1 MIYSLREG
9 GLLLVMSLC
18 LYLLLS
24 LVSFSLHD
32 PGWSHTG
39 KVVELHNLGGRVG
52 AWFADILL
60 YLFGYMAYCLP
71 FIMGYI
77 GWMLLRSQADQAAP
91 SFWFSLRFIGFLLLF
106 VTGAALASMHFIP
119 AQGSVPLGVF
129 AGGLLGDA
137 LSEWLVVGVSAV
149 GATLFLLAFFLAN
162 ISFCFGFS
170 WLKIIDRVGALS
182 LQGIEALQQ
191 QVQQKWNEH
200 NEAAEARS
208 EVDSPLVIE
217 ASQETPLPVKKRVRQ
232 EPLLSDLPSTELA
245 RTPPLDQ
252 STTKVPEP
260 EGVVEAE
267 VEGVP
272 PVAEVEVPDET
283 QKQAVVMLAPQEELP
298 EEVLPEQPLPD
309 SAVPKVA
316 KMVVPL
322 PVLESGDD
330 VSLPPLSLLD
340 EAVVETRGYSEETL
354 EEMSRLLELRL
365 ADYKVTADVVEVH
378 PGPVITRFE
387 LALSPGIK
395 ASKVSSLAK
404 DLARS
409 LSISSVRVV
418 ESISGKSTI
427 GLEIPNEQ
435 REMVR
440 LREIV
445 GSEPYA
451 KSESPLTLALGKG
464 ISGQAVVADLAKMPH
479 LLVAGTTGSGKS
491 VAVNAMLISL
501 LYKSSPNDVRM
512 ILIDPKM
519 LELNV
524 YEGIP
529 HLLTPVVTDMKEAAN
544 ALRWSVAEM
553 ERRYRLMASL
563 GVRNIVG
570 YNRKVTEA
578 IEAGEPLKD
587 PTYKRSEAFDP
598 AAPIPFL
605 ENLPYIVV
613 VVDEFADMMMV
624 VGKKAEE
631 LITRIA
637 QKARAA
643 GIHLI
648 LATQRPSVDVI
659 TGLIKANVPTR
670 IAFQVSSRIDSR
682 TILDQ
687 GGAEH
692 LLGHGDMLYLPP
704 GMAHPIRVH
713 GAFVDDHEVH
723 NVVKH
728 LKSMGKANYI
738 DEILQEPISSS
749 ASLGSDGEQDELY
762 DQAVAIVTETRN
774 ASVSSVQRR
783 LRIGYNRASRLVEEM
798 EASGVVS
805 SNPERGVRE
814 VLAPAPPKE

>member
-1 MIYSLREG
+1 LAAKKSRRVAKPTFKKKPSLSNRTVPEPLKHGLREG
-9 GLLLVMSLC
+9 GLLLVFTLS
-18 LYLLLS
+18 LYLFIS
-24 LVSFSLHD
+24 LISFNVND
-32 PGWSHTG
+32 PGWSHSG
-39 KVVELHNLGGRVG
+39 KVVQLFNLGGRVG
-52 AWFADILL
+52 AWFADIFL
-60 YLFGYMAYCLP
+60 YLFGYMAYSLP
-71 FIMGYI
+71 FVLTYI
-77 GWMLLRSQADQAAP
+77 GWLLLRIKPENEAAEL
-91 SFWFSLRFIGFLLLF
+91 WFSLRFISFLLLF
-106 VTGAALASMHFIP
+106 ITGSALVSMHFIP
-119 AQGSVPLGVF
+119 ASGSLPLGVF
-129 AGGLLGDA
+129 AGGLLGDS
-137 LSEWLVVGVSAV
+137 LSEWLSGGVSTV
-149 GATLFLLAFFLAN
+149 GATLFLLALFLAN
-162 ISFCFGFS
+162 ITLFLGLS
-170 WLKIIDRVGALS
+170 WLRLMDWLGAKTLSLALS
-182 LQGIEALQQ
+182 LNQQWEPLQQ
-191 QVQQKWNEH
+191 KIQQKHSKTDVAEPEKTVGAEPLE
-200 NEAAEARS
+200 EAAK
-208 EVDSPLVIE
+208 PPI
-217 ASQETPLPVKKRVRQ
+217 KVRR
-232 EPLLSDLPSTELA
+232 EPTLED
-245 RTPPLDQ
+245 
-252 STTKVPEP
+252 
-260 EGVVEAE
+260 
-267 VEGVP
+267 
-272 PVAEVEVPDET
+272 
-283 QKQAVVMLAPQEELP
+283 
-298 EEVLPEQPLPD
+298 
-309 SAVPKVA
+309 VPKVE
-316 KMVVPL
+316 VVSEQDVHEAVVTPPVPVPVPEEQTPIFVQEPVTVQPPL
-322 PVLESGDD
+322 FETPPDAG
-330 VSLPPLSLLD
+330 LPPLSLLD
-340 EAVVETRGYSEETL
+340 EAAVESLGYSNETL
-354 EEMSRLLELRL
+354 EQMSRLLELRL
-365 ADYKVTADVVEVH
+365 ADYKVSAKVEEVH
-378 PGPVITRFE
+378 PGPVVTRFE
-387 LALSPGIK
+387 LSLAAGIK
-395 ASKVSSLAK
+395 ASKVTALAK

-418 ESISGKSTI
+418 ESITGKSTI
-427 GLEIPNEQ
+427 GLEVPNEH

-445 GSEPYA
+445 GAECYA
-451 KSESPLTLALGKG
+451 KSDSPLTLALGKG
-464 ISGQAVVADLAKMPH
+464 ISGQPVVADLAKMPH

-501 LYKSSPNDVRM
+501 LYKSSPKDVRL

-570 YNRKVTEA
+570 YNRKVSEA
-578 IEAGEPLKD
+578 IEQDEPLKD
-587 PTYKRSEAFDP
+587 PTYKPSEAFDP
-598 AAPIPFL
+598 TAPIPLL
-605 ENLPYIVV
+605 EPLPYIVV

-643 GIHLI
+643 GVHLI

-687 GGAEH
+687 GGAET

-704 GMAHPIRVH
+704 GTAQPIRVH

-723 NVVKH
+723 AVVKH
-728 LKSMGKANYI
+728 LKTMGKANYL
-738 DEILQEPISSS
+738 DEILQEPLADGG

-762 DQAVAIVTETRN
+762 DQAVAIVTESRN

-805 SNPERGVRE
+805 STPERGVRE
-814 VLAPAPPKE
+814 VLAPPPPKD